1 MTSIYYAIIIVK
13 RSAVMKK
20 KIFDIIQIGD
30 KSNVLSKIFDY
41 FIVFNIFFN
50 ITALILE
57 TFEEL
62 NSFSVVFKA
71 VEIITTLIF
80 LIEYILRIYTA
91 DLLYPEKSQAKAIFR
106 FIFSFDGIVDLFTII
121 PVFFLSG
128 FVVFRILRVI
138 RIFHLF
144 RINTQSDSFNIIT
157 KVLYNKKNQIIYSL
171 IIIMILMLAGSLCM
185 YSVEHEAQPEVF
197 KNAFS
202 GIWWTASAVLTIGY
216 GDICP
221 VTTLGKVLAIF
232 ISFLG
237 VGAVAIPTG
246 ILSAGFVEQYSKES
260 HKKSLVDLNSIG
272 EVLITKGHEY
282 EGLTPYEIR
291 KNYNMKVYLILR
303 DNLTIIPTDDV
314 ILLCEDIIFIH
325 SGEFNI

>member
-1 MTSIYYAIIIVK
+1 
-13 RSAVMKK
+13 MKK

-30 KSNVLSKIFDY
+30 KSNVLSRIFDY
-41 FIVFNIFFN
+41 FIVFNILFN

-62 NSFSVVFKA
+62 NAYSSVFNVI
-71 VEIITTLIF
+71 EIITTLIF

-91 DLLYPEKSQAKAIFR
+91 ELLYPEISRGKAILK
-106 FIFSFDGIVDLFTII
+106 FILSFDGIVDLFTII
-121 PVFFLSG
+121 PAFFLSG

-171 IIIMILMLAGSLCM
+171 VIIMILMLAGSLCM
-185 YSVEHEAQPEVF
+185 YSVEHEAQPDVF

-221 VTTLGKVLAIF
+221 ITTLGKVLAIF

-260 HKKSLVDLNSIG
+260 REKAPVDLESIG
-272 EVLITKGHEY
+272 EILITKGHEY
-282 EGLTPYEIR
+282 EGLTPLEVNKITGT
-291 KNYNMKVYLILR
+291 KVYLILR
-303 DNLTIIPTDDV
+303 DNLTIIPTGDV
-314 ILLCEDIIFIH
+314 VITCGDIVFIQ
-325 SGEFNI
+325 SVF

>member
-1 MTSIYYAIIIVK
+1 
-13 RSAVMKK
+13 MKK

-62 NSFSVVFKA
+62 NSFSAVFKA

-291 KNYNMKVYLILR
+291 KNYNLKVYLILR

>member
-1 MTSIYYAIIIVK
+1 
-13 RSAVMKK
+13 MKK
-20 KIFDIIQIGD
+20 RIFDIIQIGD
-30 KSNVLSKIFDY
+30 KSNIISRTFDY

-50 ITALILE
+50 ISALILE

-62 NSFSVVFKA
+62 SAFSSFFKA
-71 VEIITTLIF
+71 VEIITTFVF

-91 DLLYPEKSQAKAIFR
+91 DLLYPDKTRSRAILR

-121 PVFFLSG
+121 PAFFLSG

-171 IIIMILMLAGSLCM
+171 VIIMILMLAGSLCM

-221 VTTLGKVLAIF
+221 ITTLGKVLAIF

-260 HKKSLVDLNSIG
+260 HKTSHTDIQSIG
-272 EVLITKGHEY
+272 EILITKGHEY
-282 EGLTPYEIR
+282 EGLTPFEIK
-291 KNYNMKVYLILR
+291 KNSGIKIYLILR

-314 ILLCEDIIFIH
+314 EVLCGDIVFVHNDSSESFSI
-325 SGEFNI
+325 

>member
-1 MTSIYYAIIIVK
+1 MI
-13 RSAVMKK
+13 MKK

-30 KSNVLSKIFDY
+30 KSNIISRIFDY

-62 NSFSVVFKA
+62 SAYSTVFKA
-71 VEIITTLIF
+71 IEIITTLIF

-91 DLLYPEKSQAKAIFR
+91 DLLYPEKSRGKAVLK
-106 FIFSFDGIVDLFTII
+106 FILSFDGIIDLFTII

-144 RINTQSDSFNIIT
+144 RINAQSDSFNIIT
-157 KVLYNKKNQIIYSL
+157 KVLYNKRNQIIYSL
-171 IIIMILMLAGSLCM
+171 LIIMILMLAGSLCM
-185 YSVEHEAQPEVF
+185 YSVEHEAQPDVF

-202 GIWWTASAVLTIGY
+202 GIWWTVSAMLTIGY

-221 VTTLGKVLAIF
+221 ITPLGRALAIL

-246 ILSAGFVEQYSKES
+246 IISAGFVEQYSKES
-260 HKKSLVDLNSIG
+260 HQDSPVDDMASIG
-272 EVLITKGHEY
+272 EILITKGHEY
-282 EGLTPYEIR
+282 EGLTPFEIN
-291 KNYNMKVYLILR
+291 KNCGARIHLILR
-303 DNLTIIPTDDV
+303 DNLTIIPTPDLVLKSGDV
-314 ILLCEDIIFIH
+314 VFVQKSFTI
-325 SGEFNI
+325 

>member
-1 MTSIYYAIIIVK
+1 
-13 RSAVMKK
+13 MKK

-30 KSNVLSKIFDY
+30 KSNILSRVFDY

-50 ITALILE
+50 ISALILE

-62 NSFSVVFKA
+62 GALFPVFKTIEL
-71 VEIITTLIF
+71 VTTFIF

-91 DLLYPEKSQAKAIFR
+91 DLLYPHKSYVGAVLR
-106 FIFSFDGIVDLFTII
+106 FVFSFDGIVDLFTII

-144 RINTQSDSFNIIT
+144 RINTQSNSFNIIT
-157 KVLYNKKNQIIYSL
+157 KVLYNKKNQILYSL
-171 IIIMILMLAGSLCM
+171 VIIMILMLAGSLCM
-185 YSVEHEAQPEVF
+185 YSVEHEVQPEVF

-221 VTTLGKVLAIF
+221 ITTLGRVLAIC

-246 ILSAGFVEQYSKES
+246 IISAGFVEQYTKES
-260 HKKSLVDLNSIG
+260 RKKTPVDLDSIG
-272 EVLITKGHEY
+272 EVQITKGHAF
-282 EGLTPYEIR
+282 EGLTPSEIME
-291 KNYNMKVYLILR
+291 NCDVKVYLILR
-303 DNLTIIPTDDV
+303 DNLTLIPTDDV
-314 ILLCEDIIFIH
+314 TLMCNDIVFFH
-325 SGEFNI
+325 SST

>member
-1 MTSIYYAIIIVK
+1 
-13 RSAVMKK
+13 MKK

-30 KSNVLSKIFDY
+30 KSNVVSRIFDY
-41 FIVFNIFFN
+41 FIVINILCN
-50 ITALILE
+50 ITAMVLE

-62 NSFSVVFKA
+62 SAFSQVFKI
-71 VEIITTLIF
+71 VEIVTTVIF
-80 LIEYILRIYTA
+80 LIEYVLRIYTA
-91 DLLYPEKSQAKAIFR
+91 DLLFPKLSKGRAIVK
-106 FIFSFDGIVDLFTII
+106 FILSFDGIVDLFTIV

-144 RINTQSDSFNIIT
+144 RINNQSDSFHVIT
-157 KVLYNKKNQIIYSL
+157 KVLYKKRNQIISSL

-185 YSVEHEAQPEVF
+185 YSVEHEAQPDVF

-202 GIWWTASAVLTIGY
+202 GIWWTVSAMLTIGY

-221 VTTLGKVLAIF
+221 VTVLGRLMAIL

-246 ILSAGFVEQYSKES
+246 IISAGFVEQYTRES
-260 HKKSLVDLNSIG
+260 HTKKPVDMESIG
-272 EVLITKGHEY
+272 EVMVNKGHEY
-282 EGLTPYEIR
+282 EGLTPLEIYDQCGAR
-291 KNYNMKVYLILR
+291 VHLVLR
-303 DNLTIIPTDDV
+303 DGLTIVPTPDIVVKRGDV
-314 ILLCEDIIFIH
+314 VFVQKASVEL
-325 SGEFNI
+325 

>member
-1 MTSIYYAIIIVK
+1 
-13 RSAVMKK
+13 MKK

-30 KSNVLSKIFDY
+30 KSNTASRIFDY
-41 FIVFNIFFN
+41 FLVLNIFLN

-62 NSFSVVFKA
+62 SPYSLVFKI

-80 LIEYILRIYTA
+80 LIEYVLRIYTA
-91 DLLYPEKSQAKAIFR
+91 DYLYPAVSYKKAILI

-144 RINTQSDSFNIIT
+144 RLNTQSDSFNIIT
-157 KVLYNKKNQIIYSL
+157 KVLYNKRNQIIYSL
-171 IIIMILMLAGSLCM
+171 VIIMILMLAGSLCM
-185 YSVEHEAQPEVF
+185 YNVEHEAQPEAF
-197 KNAFS
+197 RNAFS
-202 GIWWTASAVLTIGY
+202 GIWWTVSAMLTIGY

-221 VTTLGKVLAIF
+221 ITPMGQLFAIL

-246 ILSAGFVEQYSKES
+246 IISAGFVEQYSRDSHES
-260 HKKSLVDLNSIG
+260 KPVDISSIG
-272 EVLITKGHEY
+272 EVQITKGHEY
-282 EGLTPYEIR
+282 EGLTPLEIHKQFGIR
-291 KNYNMKVYLILR
+291 IHLILR
-303 DNLTIIPTDDV
+303 DNLTIIPTAEVTIENGDV
-314 ILLCEDIIFIH
+314 VFIQ
-325 SGEFNI
+325 SDSY

>member
-1 MTSIYYAIIIVK
+1 
-13 RSAVMKK
+13 MKK

-62 NSFSVVFKA
+62 NSFSAVFKA

-91 DLLYPEKSQAKAIFR
+91 DLLYPEESQAKAIFR

-291 KNYNMKVYLILR
+291 KNYNLKVYLILR

>member
-1 MTSIYYAIIIVK
+1 MTSIYYAIINVK
-13 RSAVMKK
+13 RSIIMKK

-62 NSFSVVFKA
+62 NSFSEVFKA

>member
-1 MTSIYYAIIIVK
+1 
-13 RSAVMKK
+13 MKK
-20 KIFDIIQIGD
+20 NIFDIIQIGD
-30 KSNVLSKIFDY
+30 KSNIASRIFDY
-41 FIVFNIFFN
+41 FLVFNIFFN

-62 NSFSVVFKA
+62 SAYSSFFKA
-71 VEIITTLIF
+71 VEIVTTVIF

-91 DLLYPEKSQAKAIFR
+91 DLLYPEKSRGKAIFK
-106 FIFSFDGIVDLFTII
+106 FILSFDGIIDLFTVI

-157 KVLYNKKNQIIYSL
+157 KVLYSKRNQIIYSL
-171 IIIMILMLAGSLCM
+171 LIIVILMLAGSLCM
-185 YSVEHEAQPEVF
+185 YGVEHEAQPDVF

-202 GIWWTASAVLTIGY
+202 GIWWTVSAMLTIGY

-221 VTTLGKVLAIF
+221 VTPLGQVFAIL

-246 ILSAGFVEQYSKES
+246 IISAGFVEQYTKES
-260 HKKSLVDLNSIG
+260 QTDDLVDMTSIG

-282 EGLTPYEIR
+282 EGLTPFEINKHCGTR
-291 KNYNMKVYLILR
+291 VHLILR
-303 DNLTIIPTDDV
+303 DNLTIIPTPEATIKSGDV
-314 ILLCEDIIFIH
+314 VFVQKSKSL
-325 SGEFNI
+325 